1 MLLVFPTK
9 QEDAPS
15 KFRKIRLKLEA
26 EIPYPRRRGSE
37 YPQRPGMT
45 SLSRSRLWVLC
56 SLVPL
61 VASGAGDPE
70 PPRRTIVD
78 KGIRVT
84 FDAARVAAPDARGDS
99 FQEGDAVRFRFTL
112 TDPDGKVPIRGANA
126 RAWLSLR
133 PEGEIPAANAP
144 TLKAARFI
152 TGGIFGQADLDLNSF
167 YVLALNSDA
176 TISVVDPLFGF
187 GSTKLLA
194 LIPLP
199 ADGYDWVLT
208 QDQAKLFVSI
218 PEKKQI
224 VVIDTS
230 RWEVSHHIEAG
241 LRPARLALQPDG
253 QYLWAAGDGASE
265 TSVAAFRTDTFAPVA
280 TVPIGRG
287 PHAIAVTR
295 NSSFVFVTNGEDDS
309 ISIIDTRALAKAKEI
324 KIGRK
329 PVAAAYSELADAL
342 YACADSGEIAV
353 LDAKTLALTKTIRTK
368 PGLADIAAA
377 PSGRHLLAVNRKTDT
392 VEVIDASS
400 AEIIQ
405 TGTVG
410 KAPFQ
415 ISFSAD
421 LAYINHLGSSEIFMV
436 PLSQIGRRGEPLSVV
451 TFPAGQR
458 PLGETWQGSPAAR
471 IVPLPGEGAVLV
483 ADTRDR
489 AIYFYKEGMAAP
501 MGTFNNY
508 KREPMAVQVVDRS
521 LRERGTPGVY
531 ETVAKLGKPGV
542 YDVIFFLDSPK
553 IVDGFELT
561 IAPNPRI
568 EAERNAPKVV
578 IAPLVPTMP
587 TKGGGTATFRFRV
600 TDKKTNEPV
609 TKLRDL
615 VIVIMAPGNW
625 HERQVAKEE
634 GDGIYSV
641 TAAPPQAGV
650 YYAHTECLSLN
661 VQFGSAQ
668 YPVLQIAPA
677 SSVPAAKKNE

>member
-1 MLLVFPTK
+1 
-9 QEDAPS
+9 
-15 KFRKIRLKLEA
+15 
-26 EIPYPRRRGSE
+26 
-37 YPQRPGMT
+37 MT
-45 SLSRSRLWVLC
+45 SLSPGRLLVLF

-61 VASGAGDPE
+61 VVSGAGDPE

-84 FDAARVAAPDARGDS
+84 FDAARVAAPDARGES

-112 TDPDGKVPIRGANA
+112 TDPAGKVPIRGATT

-133 PEGEIPAANAP
+133 HEGEIPAANAP
-144 TLKAARFI
+144 TMKAARFL

-187 GSTKLLA
+187 GNTKLLA

-199 ADGYDWVLT
+199 ANGYDWAMT
-208 QDQAKLFVSI
+208 EDQAKLFVSV

-224 VVIDTS
+224 AVIDTS
-230 RWEVSHHIEAG
+230 RWEVSHVIEAG

-253 QYLWAAGDGASE
+253 QYLWAAGEGESE
-265 TSVAAFRTDTFAPVA
+265 ATLAAFRTDTFAPVA
-280 TVPIGRG
+280 TLAIGRG
-287 PHAIAVTR
+287 HHAIVVTR
-295 NSSFVFVTNGEDDS
+295 NSAFVFVTSSDDDS
-309 ISIIDTRALAKAKEI
+309 ISIVDTRTLAKAKEI
-324 KIGRK
+324 KIGRG

-342 YACADSGEIAV
+342 YVCATEAGEIVV

-377 PSGRHLLAVNRKTDT
+377 PGGRHLLAVNRKTDT

-415 ISFSAD
+415 ITFSRD
-421 LAYINHLGSSEIFMV
+421 LAYINHLGSSEIFML
-436 PLSQIGRRGEPLSVV
+436 PLSQIGQRGQPLTVV
-451 TFPAGQR
+451 TFPAGEH
-458 PLGETWQGSPAAR
+458 PLGETWRGSPAAR
-471 IVPLPGEGAVLV
+471 IVPVPGEGAVLV

-501 MGTFNNY
+501 MGTFSNY

-521 LRERGTPGVY
+521 LRERGTAGVY

-553 IVDGFELT
+553 IVDGFELAV
-561 IAPNPRI
+561 APNPKL
-568 EAERNAPKVV
+568 EAERNTPKVV

-587 TKGGGTATFRFRV
+587 TKSDATATFKFRV

-609 TKLRDL
+609 TGLHDL

-625 HERQVAKEE
+625 HERRVANEE
-634 GDGIYSV
+634 GDGVYSV
-641 TAAPPQAGV
+641 TVTPPQAGV
-650 YYAHTECLSLN
+650 YYAHAQCLSLN
-661 VQFGSAQ
+661 VQFGSPH
-668 YPVLQIAPA
+668 YPVLRIAPA
-677 SSVPAAKKNE
+677 ISDSARSK

>member
-1 MLLVFPTK
+1 
-9 QEDAPS
+9 
-15 KFRKIRLKLEA
+15 
-26 EIPYPRRRGSE
+26 
-37 YPQRPGMT
+37 MT
-45 SLSRSRLWVLC
+45 SLFPSRLLVLC
-56 SLVPL
+56 SLAPL
-61 VASGAGDPE
+61 VASAAGDKE

-84 FDAARVAAPDARGDS
+84 FDATRVAAPDARGDS

-112 TDPDGKVPIRGANA
+112 TDPDGKVPIRGANT

-133 PEGEIPAANAP
+133 PEGEIPAANSP
-144 TLKAARFI
+144 TIKAARFI

-187 GSTKLLA
+187 GNTKLLA

-199 ADGYDWVLT
+199 ANGYDWAMT

-224 VVIDTS
+224 AVIDTS

-241 LRPARLALQPDG
+241 LRPARLALQPDE
-253 QYLWAAGDGASE
+253 QYLWAAGEGASE
-265 TSVAAFRTDTFAPVA
+265 TSVAAFRADTFAPVA
-280 TVPIGRG
+280 TLSMGRG

-309 ISIIDTRALAKAKEI
+309 VSIIDTRALAKVKEI
-324 KIGRK
+324 KIGRG
-329 PVAAAYSELADAL
+329 PVAAAYSELADAI
-342 YACADSGEIAV
+342 YVCAAGAGEIAV

-377 PSGRHLLAVNRKTDT
+377 PGGRHLLAVNRKTDS

-415 ISFSAD
+415 ISFSRD
-421 LAYINHLGSSEIFMV
+421 LAYINHLGTSEIFML
-436 PLSQIGRRGEPLSVV
+436 PLSQIGRRGQALSVV

-471 IVPLPGEGAVLV
+471 IVPLPGEAAVLV

-501 MGTFNNY
+501 MGTFSNY
-508 KREPMAVQVVDRS
+508 KREPMAVHVVDRT

-553 IVDGFELT
+553 IVDGFELA
-561 IAPNPRI
+561 IAPNPKL

-587 TKGGGTATFRFRV
+587 AKGEGTATFRFRV
-600 TDKKTNEPV
+600 TDKKTSEPV
-609 TKLRDL
+609 TGLRDL
-615 VIVIMAPGNW
+615 VIMIMAPGNW
-625 HERQVAKEE
+625 HERQVAKED

-641 TAAPPQAGV
+641 TVAPPQAGV
-650 YYAHTECLSLN
+650 YYAHAQCLSLN
-661 VQFGSAQ
+661 VQFGSPQ

-677 SSVPAAKKNE
+677 SPVPAAKKNE

>member
-1 MLLVFPTK
+1 MTSFSRGTLLVLLSL
-9 QEDAPS
+9 AP
-15 KFRKIRLKLEA
+15 LL
-26 EIPYPRRRGSE
+26 
-37 YPQRPGMT
+37 
-45 SLSRSRLWVLC
+45 
-56 SLVPL
+56 
-61 VASGAGDPE
+61 ASGAGDPA

-84 FDAARVAAPDARGDS
+84 FDVARVAVPDARGES

-112 TDPDGKVPIRGANA
+112 TDPAGKVPIRGATA

-133 PEGEIPAANAP
+133 REGEIPAANAP
-144 TLKAARFI
+144 NVKAARFI

-167 YVLALNSDA
+167 YVLTLNSDS

-199 ADGYDWVLT
+199 ANGYDWAMT

-224 VVIDTS
+224 AVIDTS
-230 RWEVSHHIEAG
+230 RWEVSHFIEAG
-241 LRPARLALQPDG
+241 LRPARLALQPDE
-253 QYLWAAGDGASE
+253 QYLWAAGEGASD
-265 TSVAAFRTDTFAPVA
+265 TSVAAFRADTFAPVA
-280 TVPIGRG
+280 TLPVGRG
-287 PHAIAVTR
+287 HHAIAVTR
-295 NSSFVFVTNGEDDS
+295 NSAFVFVTNGEDDS
-309 ISIIDTRALAKAKEI
+309 ISIIDTRAPAKVKEI
-324 KIGRK
+324 KIGRG

-342 YACADSGEIAV
+342 YVCAAGAGEIAV

-377 PSGRHLLAVNRKTDT
+377 PGGRHLLAVNRKTDT

-415 ISFSAD
+415 ITFSRD
-421 LAYINHLGSSEIFMV
+421 LAYINHLGSSEIFML
-436 PLSQIGRRGEPLSVV
+436 PLSQIGRRGQPLSVV

-471 IVPLPGEGAVLV
+471 IVPVPGEGAVLV
-483 ADTRDR
+483 ADTHDR

-501 MGTFNNY
+501 MGTFTNY

-553 IVDGFELT
+553 IVDGFELAV
-561 IAPNPRI
+561 APNAAL

-578 IAPLVPTMP
+578 ISPLAPTMP
-587 TKGGGTATFRFRV
+587 AKGAAATFKFRV
-600 TDKKTNEPV
+600 TDKQTSQPV
-609 TKLRDL
+609 TGLRDL
-615 VIVIMAPGNW
+615 LIVIMAPGNW

-634 GDGIYSV
+634 GDGVYSV
-641 TAAPPQAGV
+641 TVTPPKAGV
-650 YYAHTECLSLN
+650 YYAHAQCLSLN
-661 VQFGSAQ
+661 VQFGNPH
-668 YPVLQIAPA
+668 YPVLRIASAIPNGP
-677 SSVPAAKKNE
+677 SESKNE

>member
-1 MLLVFPTK
+1 MTPFSPRTLSLLLSL
-9 QEDAPS
+9 AP
-15 KFRKIRLKLEA
+15 LA
-26 EIPYPRRRGSE
+26 
-37 YPQRPGMT
+37 
-45 SLSRSRLWVLC
+45 
-56 SLVPL
+56 
-61 VASGAGDPE
+61 AADAGDTE
-70 PPRRTIVD
+70 PPPRTITD

-84 FDAARVAAPDARGDS
+84 FDATRVAAPDARGES

-112 TDPDGKVPIRGANA
+112 TDPNGKVPIRGATT

-133 PEGEIPAANAP
+133 PEGEIPAATAANV
-144 TLKAARFI
+144 KAARFI
-152 TGGIFGQADLDLNSF
+152 TGGIFGQADLDLNAF

-199 ADGYDWVLT
+199 ANGYDWAMT
-208 QDQAKLFVSI
+208 QDQTRIFVSI

-224 VVIDTS
+224 AVIDTS
-230 RWEVSHHIEAG
+230 RWEVLHFIEAG

-253 QYLWAAGDGASE
+253 QYLWAAGEGESA
-265 TSVAAFRTDTFAPVA
+265 TSVAAFRADTFARVA
-280 TVPIGRG
+280 TLPIGRG
-287 PHAIAVTR
+287 DHAMAVTP
-295 NSSFVFVTNGEDDS
+295 NSTFVFVTNGDDDS
-309 ISIIDTRALAKAKEI
+309 ISIIDTRTLTKVKEI
-324 KIGRK
+324 KIGRG
-329 PVAAAYSELADAL
+329 PVAAAYSELADAV
-342 YACADSGEIAV
+342 YVCASAGEIAIV
-353 LDAKTLALTKTIRTK
+353 DAKTLALTKTIRTK

-377 PSGRHLLAVNRKTDT
+377 PGGRHLLAVNRKTDT

-410 KAPFQ
+410 RAPFQ
-415 ISFSAD
+415 ISFSRD
-421 LAYINHLGSSEIFMV
+421 LAYINHLASTEIFML
-436 PLSQIGRRGEPLSVV
+436 PLAQIGRPGQPLSVV
-451 TFPAGQR
+451 TFPAGQH
-458 PLGETWQGSPAAR
+458 PLGEKWQGSPAAR

-531 ETVAKLGKPGV
+531 ETVAKLGQPGI

-553 IVDGFELT
+553 IVGGFELAVAT
-561 IAPNPRI
+561 NPKL

-578 IAPLVPTMP
+578 IAPLAPTTP
-587 TKGGGTATFRFRV
+587 AKGDGTATFKFRV
-600 TDKKTNEPV
+600 TDKKTSEPI
-609 TKLRDL
+609 TGLRDL

-625 HERQVAKEE
+625 HARQVAKEE
-634 GDGIYSV
+634 GDGVYSV
-641 TAAPPQAGV
+641 TVTPPEAGV
-650 YYAHTECLSLN
+650 YYAHAQCLSLN
-661 VQFGSAQ
+661 VQFGSPQ
-668 YPVLQIAPA
+668 YPVLRIAPA
-677 SSVPAAKKNE
+677 TPVSAAAKKNE

>member
-1 MLLVFPTK
+1 
-9 QEDAPS
+9 
-15 KFRKIRLKLEA
+15 
-26 EIPYPRRRGSE
+26 
-37 YPQRPGMT
+37 MT
-45 SLSRSRLWVLC
+45 SFWPGTLVLFLC
-56 SLVPL
+56 LVPL
-61 VASGAGDPE
+61 AAAGPRDPE
-70 PPRRTIVD
+70 PPRRTLID

-84 FDAARVAAPDARGDS
+84 FDATRVAAPDARGES
-99 FQEGDAVRFRFTL
+99 LQEGDAVRFRFIL
-112 TDPDGKVPIRGANA
+112 TDPAGKVPIRGANA

-133 PEGEIPAANAP
+133 PEGEIPAANAA
-144 TLKAARFI
+144 TVKAARFI

-187 GSTKLLA
+187 GNTKLLA

-199 ADGYDWVLT
+199 ANGYDWVMT

-224 VVIDTS
+224 AVIDTS
-230 RWEVSHHIEAG
+230 RWEVSHFIESG

-253 QYLWAAGDGASE
+253 QYLWAAGEGSTD
-265 TSVAAFRTDTFAPVA
+265 TSVAAFRADTFAPVA
-280 TVPIGRG
+280 TLPIGRG
-287 PHAIAVTR
+287 HHAVTVTG
-295 NSSFVFVTNGEDDS
+295 NSAFVFVTNDEDNS
-309 ISIIDTRALAKAKEI
+309 VSIIDTRALAKVKEI
-324 KIGRK
+324 KIGRG

-342 YACADSGEIAV
+342 YVCAAGAGEIAV
-353 LDAKTLALTKTIRTK
+353 LDAKTMALTKTIRTK

-377 PSGRHLLAVNRKTDT
+377 PGGRHLLAVNRKTDT

-415 ISFSAD
+415 ITFS
-421 LAYINHLGSSEIFMV
+421 LEFAYINHLVSTEIFML
-436 PLSQIGRRGEPLSVV
+436 PLGQLGRRGQPLTVV

-458 PLGETWQGSPAAR
+458 PLGETWRGSPAAR
-471 IVPLPGEGAVLV
+471 IVPVPGDSAVLV

-508 KREPMAVQVVDRS
+508 TREPMAVQVVDRS

-561 IAPNPRI
+561 VAPDPKL
-568 EAERNAPKVV
+568 EADRNTGKVV
-578 IAPLVPTMP
+578 ITPLVPTMP
-587 TKGGGTATFRFRV
+587 ANGDLTATFKFRV
-600 TDKKTNEPV
+600 TDKKTGDPV
-609 TKLRDL
+609 TGLRDL
-615 VIVIMAPGNW
+615 LIVIMAPGNW
-625 HERQVAKEE
+625 HDRQAAKEE
-634 GDGIYSV
+634 GDGVYSV
-641 TAAPPQAGV
+641 TVAPPKAGV
-650 YYAHTECLSLN
+650 YYAHAQCLSLS
-661 VQFGSAQ
+661 VQFGSPH
-668 YPVLQIAPA
+668 YPVLRITPA
-677 SSVPAAKKNE
+677 SSVSAAATKKE

>member
-1 MLLVFPTK
+1 MVRITPQLAGLISLLPGALFIPLAFPAATN
-9 QEDAPS
+9 
-15 KFRKIRLKLEA
+15 
-26 EIPYPRRRGSE
+26 
-37 YPQRPGMT
+37 
-45 SLSRSRLWVLC
+45 
-56 SLVPL
+56 VPNR
-61 VASGAGDPE
+61 E
-70 PPRRTIVD
+70 PPRRTIET

-84 FDAARVAAPDARGDS
+84 FDATGVAGPDARADS

-112 TDPDGKVPIRGANA
+112 TDPTGKVPIRGATA

-133 PEGEIPAANAP
+133 REGEIPAANAA
-144 TLKAARFI
+144 TVKAARFI

-167 YVLALNSDA
+167 YVLTLNSDS

-199 ADGYDWVLT
+199 ANGYDWVMT
-208 QDQAKLFVSI
+208 QDQTKLFVSI

-224 VVIDTS
+224 AVIDTS
-230 RWEVSHHIEAG
+230 RWEVSHFIEAG

-253 QYLWAAGDGASE
+253 QYLWAAGEGSSA
-265 TSVAAFRTDTFAPVA
+265 TSVAAFRADTFAPVA
-280 TVPIGRG
+280 TLPVGRG
-287 PHAIAVTR
+287 QHAIAVTR
-295 NSSFVFVTNGEDDS
+295 DSAFVFVTNGEDDS
-309 ISIIDTRALAKAKEI
+309 ISIIDTRAAAKVKEI
-324 KIGRK
+324 KIGRG

-342 YACADSGEIAV
+342 YVCAAGAGEIAV
-353 LDAKTLALTKTIRTK
+353 LDTKTLALTKTIRTK

-377 PSGRHLLAVNRKTDT
+377 PGGRHLLAVNRKTDT

-415 ISFSAD
+415 ITFSRE
-421 LAYINHLGSSEIFMV
+421 LAYINHLGSSDIFML
-436 PLSQIGRRGEPLSVV
+436 PLSQIGRRGQPLSVV

-471 IVPLPGEGAVLV
+471 IVPVPGEGAVLV
-483 ADTRDR
+483 ADTHDR

-501 MGTFNNY
+501 MGTFTNY

-531 ETVAKLGKPGV
+531 ETVAKLGKPGA

-553 IVDGFELT
+553 IVDGFELAV
-561 IAPNPRI
+561 APNPKL
-568 EAERNAPKVV
+568 EAERNAPKVA
-578 IAPLVPTMP
+578 IAPLVPTMLAQGD
-587 TKGGGTATFRFRV
+587 KSATFRFRV
-600 TDKKTNEPV
+600 TDKQTHQPV
-609 TKLRDL
+609 TGVRDL

-625 HERQVAKEE
+625 HERQVAKED
-634 GDGIYSV
+634 GDGVYSV
-641 TAAPPQAGV
+641 AVTPPKAGV
-650 YYAHTECLSLN
+650 YYAHAQCLSLN
-661 VQFGSAQ
+661 VQFGNPH
-668 YPVLQIAPA
+668 YPVLRITSAI
-677 SSVPAAKKNE
+677 SSSPSESK

>member
-1 MLLVFPTK
+1 M
-9 QEDAPS
+9 
-15 KFRKIRLKLEA
+15 
-26 EIPYPRRRGSE
+26 
-37 YPQRPGMT
+37 
-45 SLSRSRLWVLC
+45 
-56 SLVPL
+56 
-61 VASGAGDPE
+61 VASGAADPK

-84 FDAARVAAPDARGDS
+84 FDATRVAAPDARGES

-133 PEGEIPAANAP
+133 AEGEIPAANAA
-144 TLKAARFI
+144 TVKAARFI

-187 GSTKLLA
+187 GNTKLLA

-199 ADGYDWVLT
+199 ANGYDWAMT

-224 VVIDTS
+224 AVIDTS
-230 RWEVSHHIEAG
+230 RWEVLHHIEAG
-241 LRPARLALQPDG
+241 LRPARLALQPDE
-253 QYLWAAGDGASE
+253 QYLWATGEGAAE
-265 TSVAAFRTDTFAPVA
+265 TSVTAFRTDTFAPVA
-280 TVPIGRG
+280 TLSIGRG

-309 ISIIDTRALAKAKEI
+309 VSIIDTRALAKAKEI
-324 KIGRK
+324 KIGRG
-329 PVAAAYSELADAL
+329 PVAAAYSELADAV
-342 YACADSGEIAV
+342 YVCAAGAGEIAV
-353 LDAKTLALTKTIRTK
+353 LDAKTLALTKTIGTK

-377 PSGRHLLAVNRKTDT
+377 PGGRHLLAVNRKTDT
-392 VEVIDASS
+392 VEIIDASS

-415 ISFSAD
+415 ISFSRD
-421 LAYINHLGSSEIFMV
+421 LAYINHLGTSEIFMV

-451 TFPAGQR
+451 TFPAGQH

-501 MGTFNNY
+501 MGTFSNY
-508 KREPMAVQVVDRS
+508 KREPMAVQVVDRT

-531 ETVAKLGKPGV
+531 ETVAKLGKPGL

-561 IAPNPRI
+561 IAPNPKI
-568 EAERNAPKVV
+568 EAERDAPKVV

-587 TKGGGTATFRFRV
+587 AKGDGTATFRFRV
-600 TDKKTNEPV
+600 TDKKTGEPV

-615 VIVIMAPGNW
+615 VIMIMAPGNW
-625 HERQVAKEE
+625 HERQVAKED

-641 TAAPPQAGV
+641 TVTPPQAGV
-650 YYAHTECLSLN
+650 YYAHAQCLSLN
-661 VQFGSAQ
+661 VQFGSPQ

>member
-1 MLLVFPTK
+1 MTSFFPRTLLVFFSL
-9 QEDAPS
+9 APL
-15 KFRKIRLKLEA
+15 IAL
-26 EIPYPRRRGSE
+26 
-37 YPQRPGMT
+37 T
-45 SLSRSRLWVLC
+45 
-56 SLVPL
+56 
-61 VASGAGDPE
+61 AGDE
-70 PPRRTIVD
+70 TPRRTIEQ

-84 FDAARVAAPDARGDS
+84 FDAARVAVPDARGEP
-99 FQEGDAVRFRFTL
+99 FQEADAVHFRFTL
-112 TDPDGKVPIRGANA
+112 TDPAGKVPIRGATA

-133 PEGEIPAANAP
+133 REGEIPAANAP
-144 TLKAARFI
+144 NVKAARFI

-187 GSTKLLA
+187 GNTKLLA

-199 ADGYDWVLT
+199 ANGYDWVMT
-208 QDQAKLFVSI
+208 EDQAKLFVSI

-224 VVIDTS
+224 AVIDTS
-230 RWEVSHHIEAG
+230 RWEVSHLIEAG

-253 QYLWAAGDGASE
+253 QYLWAAGEGESSASA
-265 TSVAAFRTDTFAPVA
+265 AAFRVDTFASVA
-280 TVPIGRG
+280 TLPIGRG
-287 PHAIAVTR
+287 QHAVTVTR
-295 NSSFVFVTNGEDDS
+295 NSAFVFVTNGDDDS

-324 KIGRK
+324 KIGRG
-329 PVAAAYSELADAL
+329 PVAAAYSELAEAL
-342 YACADSGEIAV
+342 YVCANDAGEIAV
-353 LDAKTLALTKTIRTK
+353 LDAKTLALTKTIKTK

-377 PSGRHLLAVNRKTDT
+377 PGGRHLLAVNRKTDT

-415 ISFSAD
+415 ISFSAE
-421 LAYINHLGSSEIFMV
+421 LAYINHLGSSEIFML
-436 PLSQIGRRGEPLSVV
+436 PLAQFGRRGQPLSVV
-451 TFPAGQR
+451 TFPAGQH

-471 IVPLPGEGAVLV
+471 VVPLPGEGAVLV

-501 MGTFNNY
+501 MGTFSNY

-553 IVDGFELT
+553 IVDGFELAV
-561 IAPNPRI
+561 APNAKL

-578 IAPLVPTMP
+578 ITPLAPTVPA
-587 TKGGGTATFRFRV
+587 KGAAATFRFRV
-600 TDKKTNEPV
+600 TDNKNAAPV
-609 TKLRDL
+609 TGLRDL
-615 VIVIMAPGNW
+615 LIVIMAPGNW

-641 TAAPPQAGV
+641 TVTPPQAGI
-650 YYAHTECLSLN
+650 YYAHPQCLSLN
-661 VQFGSAQ
+661 VQFGSPH
-668 YPVLQIAPA
+668 YPVLRITPVN
-677 SSVPAAKKNE
+677 SVSAAANQKE

>member
-1 MLLVFPTK
+1 
-9 QEDAPS
+9 
-15 KFRKIRLKLEA
+15 
-26 EIPYPRRRGSE
+26 
-37 YPQRPGMT
+37 MT
-45 SLSRSRLWVLC
+45 SFSPETLLLF
-56 SLVPL
+56 LTLAPL
-61 VASGAGDPE
+61 AAAGAGDPE
-70 PPRRTIVD
+70 PPRRTNVE

-84 FDAARVAAPDARGDS
+84 FDAARVAAPDARGEA
-99 FQEGDAVRFRFTL
+99 FQEGDAVRFRFAL
-112 TDPDGKVPIRGANA
+112 TDPAGKVPIRGATA

-133 PEGEIPAANAP
+133 REGEIPAANAP
-144 TLKAARFI
+144 KIKASRFI

-187 GSTKLLA
+187 GNTKLLA

-199 ADGYDWVLT
+199 ANGYDWAMT

-224 VVIDTS
+224 AVIDTS
-230 RWEVSHHIEAG
+230 RWEVSHYIDAG
-241 LRPARLALQPDG
+241 LRPARLALQPDE
-253 QYLWAAGDGASE
+253 QYLWAAGEGASD
-265 TSVAAFRTDTFAPVA
+265 TSVAAFRADTFAPVA
-280 TVPIGRG
+280 TLPIGRG
-287 PHAIAVTR
+287 HHAIAVTR
-295 NSSFVFVTNGEDDS
+295 NSAFVFVTNGEDNS

-324 KIGRK
+324 KIGRG

-342 YACADSGEIAV
+342 YVCAAGAGEIAV
-353 LDAKTLALTKTIRTK
+353 LDAKTLALTRTIRTK

-377 PSGRHLLAVNRKTDT
+377 PGGRHVLAVNRKTDT

-415 ISFSAD
+415 ITFSRE
-421 LAYINHLGSSEIFMV
+421 LAYINHLGSSEIFML
-436 PLSQIGRRGEPLSVV
+436 PLSQIGRRGQPLSVV

-471 IVPLPGEGAVLV
+471 IVPVPGEGAVLV

-501 MGTFNNY
+501 MGTFTNY

-521 LRERGTPGVY
+521 LRERGTAGVY
-531 ETVAKLGKPGV
+531 ETVAKLGKPGA

-553 IVDGFELT
+553 IVDGFELAV
-561 IAPNPRI
+561 APNPKL

-578 IAPLVPTMP
+578 ITPLVPTMP
-587 TKGGGTATFRFRV
+587 AKGAAATFRFRV
-600 TDKKTNEPV
+600 TDRQTNEPV
-609 TKLRDL
+609 TGLRDM

-634 GDGIYSV
+634 GDGVYGV
-641 TAAPPQAGV
+641 TVAPPEAGV
-650 YYAHTECLSLN
+650 YYAHAQCLSLN
-661 VQFGSAQ
+661 VQFGNPH
-668 YPVLQIAPA
+668 YPVLRIAPA
-677 SSVPAAKKNE
+677 SSVSAAANKNE

>member
-1 MLLVFPTK
+1 
-9 QEDAPS
+9 
-15 KFRKIRLKLEA
+15 
-26 EIPYPRRRGSE
+26 
-37 YPQRPGMT
+37 MT
-45 SLSRSRLWVLC
+45 SLL
-56 SLVPL
+56 
-61 VASGAGDPE
+61 SGALLILLSVDSRAEANAANSE
-70 PPRRTIVD
+70 PVARTIIG

-84 FDAARVAAPDARGDS
+84 FEATRVAGPDARDES

-133 PEGEIPAANAP
+133 SEGEIPAANAA
-144 TLKAARFI
+144 TVKAARFL

-187 GSTKLLA
+187 GNTKLLA

-199 ADGYDWVLT
+199 ANGYDWVMT

-224 VVIDTS
+224 AVIDTS
-230 RWEVSHHIEAG
+230 RWEVSHFIEAG
-241 LRPARLALQPDG
+241 LRPARLALQPDE
-253 QYLWAAGDGASE
+253 QYLWTAGEGASE
-265 TSVAAFRTDTFAPVA
+265 TTVAAFRTDTFAPVA
-280 TVPIGRG
+280 TLPVGRG
-287 PHAIAVTR
+287 EHAISVTG
-295 NSSFVFVTNGEDDS
+295 NSTFVFVTNGEDDS
-309 ISIIDTRALAKAKEI
+309 ISIIDTRALAKVKEI
-324 KIGRK
+324 KIGRG
-329 PVAAAYSELADAL
+329 PVAAAYSELAETL
-342 YACADSGEIAV
+342 YVCASRSGEIAV

-377 PSGRHLLAVNRKTDT
+377 PGGRHLLAVNRKTDK

-415 ISFSAD
+415 ISFSRD
-421 LAYINHLGSSEIFMV
+421 LAYINHLGISEIFML
-436 PLSQIGRRGEPLSVV
+436 PLSQIGRRGQPLSVV
-451 TFPAGQR
+451 TFPAGQH
-458 PLGETWQGSPAAR
+458 PLGETWRGSPAAR
-471 IVPLPGEGAVLV
+471 IVPVPGDGAVLV

-489 AIYFYKEGMAAP
+489 AIYYYKEGMAAP
-501 MGTFNNY
+501 MGTFSNY

-521 LRERGTPGVY
+521 LHERGTPGVY

-561 IAPNPRI
+561 VAPNPKL

-587 TKGGGTATFRFRV
+587 AKGDAIATFKFRV
-600 TDKKTNEPV
+600 TDTRTNEPV
-609 TKLRDL
+609 TGLRDL

-625 HERQVAKEE
+625 HDRQVAKEE
-634 GDGIYSV
+634 GDGVYGV
-641 TAAPPQAGV
+641 TVRPPEAGV
-650 YYAHTECLSLN
+650 YYAHAQCLSLN
-661 VQFGSAQ
+661 VQFGSPH

-677 SSVPAAKKNE
+677 RPASDAATKNE

>member
-1 MLLVFPTK
+1 
-9 QEDAPS
+9 
-15 KFRKIRLKLEA
+15 
-26 EIPYPRRRGSE
+26 
-37 YPQRPGMT
+37 MT
-45 SLSRSRLWVLC
+45 SFSSATLAVLFG
-56 SLVPL
+56 LAPL
-61 VASGAGDPE
+61 AASGAGDPA
-70 PPRRTIVD
+70 PPRRTFVD

-84 FDAARVAAPDARGDS
+84 FDVARVAVPDARGES

-112 TDPDGKVPIRGANA
+112 TDPAGKVPIRGATA

-133 PEGEIPAANAP
+133 REGEIPAANAP
-144 TLKAARFI
+144 NVKAARFI

-167 YVLALNSDA
+167 YVLTLNSDS

-199 ADGYDWVLT
+199 ANGYDWVMT
-208 QDQAKLFVSI
+208 QDQAKLFVSV

-224 VVIDTS
+224 AVIDTS
-230 RWEVSHHIEAG
+230 RWEVSHFIEAG

-253 QYLWAAGDGASE
+253 QYLWAAGEGSSD
-265 TSVAAFRTDTFAPVA
+265 TSLAAFRADTFAPVA
-280 TVPIGRG
+280 TLPVGRG
-287 PHAIAVTR
+287 HHAIAVTR
-295 NSSFVFVTNGEDDS
+295 DSAFVFVTNGEDDS
-309 ISIIDTRALAKAKEI
+309 ISIINTRTLAKVKEI
-324 KIGRK
+324 KIGRG

-342 YACADSGEIAV
+342 YVCAADAGEIAV
-353 LDAKTLALTKTIRTK
+353 VDAKTLALTKTIRTK

-377 PSGRHLLAVNRKTDT
+377 PGGRHLLAVNRKTDT

-415 ISFSAD
+415 ITFSRD
-421 LAYINHLGSSEIFMV
+421 LAYINHLGSSEIFML
-436 PLSQIGRRGEPLSVV
+436 PLSQIGRRGQPLSVV

-471 IVPLPGEGAVLV
+471 IVPVPGEGAVLV
-483 ADTRDR
+483 ADTHDR

-501 MGTFNNY
+501 MGTFTNY
-508 KREPMAVQVVDRS
+508 KREPMAVEVVDRS

-561 IAPNPRI
+561 ITPNAAL

-578 IAPLVPTMP
+578 IAPLAPTMP
-587 TKGGGTATFRFRV
+587 AKGAAATFKFRV
-600 TDKKTNEPV
+600 TDKQTSQPV
-609 TKLRDL
+609 TGVRDML
-615 VIVIMAPGNW
+615 IVIMAPGNW

-634 GDGIYSV
+634 GDGVYSV
-641 TAAPPQAGV
+641 TVTPPKAGV
-650 YYAHTECLSLN
+650 YYAHAQCPSLN
-661 VQFGSAQ
+661 VQFGNPH
-668 YPVLQIAPA
+668 YPVLRIASAIPN
-677 SSVPAAKKNE
+677 SPSESKNE